1 MSENIEVDTAMAQRS
16 VVNESLYMTHQ
27 GNLEPILTSINKD
40 VTNSS
45 QKDNVQSSDQVVIDM
60 PSDPSQLNV
69 SYFNSSSSTD
79 ENEVENDVENNVEND
94 VETEEVE
101 NNENVV
107 TNIPTHSGCYTGF
120 VDCLRH
126 VFCCTRPPSDEDV
139 NSKRSDSTATTNDN
153 KDPYYRF
160 NDQTNEQEN
169 INTSGS
175 ITSFIRGLRGL
186 RHRSKNSKHQKTVN
200 HLNNAFDVALEESDD
215 KIPTRKVRKQ
225 STIVKMVQSTD
236 HSQSSTSK
244 SNDDNYDNDDND
256 DNDDCDNAES
266 DTMTAIPAANTSD
279 TLTVTIDTQNNAQTN
294 SQANSQEISDDN
306 DNNDNI
312 DIETAEVVAIKTTE
326 VPETADSMESSE
338 SSESSENKM
347 EQMEKEVLAE
357 TITEEVSE
365 SIETKVNLESAIMD
379 PEIVKANLEIISSLQ
394 PGNKLYE
401 DYSGRLSVDNSF
413 VPGLSRILSRNSR
426 TNTVARVIKT
436 IRDAKVLA
444 VFHPEISTLINE
456 KLTKGLQN
464 LIQTYSESSG
474 VKGSLSILANKLIGE
489 QVNGTPNM

>member
-1 MSENIEVDTAMAQRS
+1 MSENIEVDIAMAQRS
-16 VVNESLYMTHQ
+16 VVHESLYMSHQ
-27 GNLEPILTSINKD
+27 GNLEPILTSNNED
-40 VTNSS
+40 VTNLSK
-45 QKDNVQSSDQVVIDM
+45 KDNVQMPDQIVIDM
-60 PSDPSQLNV
+60 PSDPSLLNV

-79 ENEVENDVENNVEND
+79 ENEVKND

-139 NSKRSDSTATTNDN
+139 NSKRSDSTAATTNN
-153 KDPYYRF
+153 NEDPYYRF

-169 INTSGS
+169 INTSGG
-175 ITSFIRGLRGL
+175 ITTFIRSLRGL

-215 KIPTRKVRKQ
+215 KTPTRKVRKQ
-225 STIVKMVQSTD
+225 PTIIKMVSSTD
-236 HSQSSTSK
+236 CSQSSTT
-244 SNDDNYDNDDND
+244 DDDND
-256 DNDDCDNAES
+256 DDDNDDDDNDNNAES
-266 DTMTAIPAANTSD
+266 DTTTAIPAANTSD
-279 TLTVTIDTQNNAQTN
+279 TLTVTIDTQNNVQTN
-294 SQANSQEISDDN
+294 SQANSQELSDEDGN
-306 DNNDNI
+306 V
-312 DIETAEVVAIKTTE
+312 DIETAEVIAIKTTE

-365 SIETKVNLESAIMD
+365 SIETKVNLESTIMD
-379 PEIVKANLEIISSLQ
+379 PEIVRANLEIISSLQ

-444 VFHPEISTLINE
+444 VSHSEISVLINE

-474 VKGSLSILANKLIGE
+474 VKGSLSILANRLIGE